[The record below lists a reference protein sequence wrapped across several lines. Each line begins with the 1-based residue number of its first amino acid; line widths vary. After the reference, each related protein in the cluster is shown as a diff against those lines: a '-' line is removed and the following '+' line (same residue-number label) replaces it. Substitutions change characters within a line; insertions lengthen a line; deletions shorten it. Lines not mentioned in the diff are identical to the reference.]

1 MPIKYKVIEKCLPGL
16 AHQGEKKHYA
26 LPVVHG
32 VLNLQDIIKSIE
44 KRCTVNGADIHAAL
58 YALVDVAI
66 EGLEDGSIVR
76 LGELGSLRISL
87 HSKGKDIASEVN
99 TSDITR
105 ASVIFTPGTRI
116 KTMIKTARFQKQ

>member
-1 MPIKYKVIEKCLPGL
+1 MPIKYKVVEKCLPGL

-26 LPVVHG
+26 LPVMHS
-32 VLNLQDIIKSIE
+32 VLNLQDIIKIIE
-44 KRCTVNGADIHAAL
+44 QRCTVNGADIHAAL
-58 YALVDVAI
+58 YALVDVAV

-99 TSDITR
+99 TSDITG

-116 KTMIKTARFQKQ
+116 KTMIKSAKFQKQ

>member
-32 VLNLQDIIKSIE
+32 VLNLNDIIKIIE
-44 KRCTVNGADIHAAL
+44 KRCNVNGADIHAAL

-87 HSKGKDIASEVN
+87 HSKGKDVASEVN
-99 TSDITR
+99 TSDISG

-116 KTMIKTARFQKQ
+116 KTMIKSAKFQKQ

>member
-26 LPVVHG
+26 LPVMHG
-32 VLNLQDIIKSIE
+32 ILNLQDIIKSIE
-44 KRCTVNGADIHAAL
+44 QRCTVSGADIHAAL

-66 EGLEDGSIVR
+66 DGLEDGSIVR

-87 HSKGKDIASEVN
+87 HSKGKDVASEVN
-99 TSDITR
+99 SSDITGAR
-105 ASVIFTPGTRI
+105 VIFTPGTRI
-116 KTMIKTARFQKQ
+116 KMMIKTAKFQKQ

>member
-26 LPVVHG
+26 LPVMHG

-44 KRCTVNGADIHAAL
+44 KRCTVNGTDIHAAL

-66 EGLEDGSIVR
+66 EGLEDGS
-76 LGELGSLRISL
+76 
-87 HSKGKDIASEVN
+87 SE
-99 TSDITR
+99 
-105 ASVIFTPGTRI
+105 
-116 KTMIKTARFQKQ
+116 AR

>member
-26 LPVVHG
+26 LPVMHG

-44 KRCTVNGADIHAAL
+44 QRCTVSGADIHAAL

-66 EGLEDGSIVR
+66 DGLEDGSIVR

-87 HSKGKDIASEVN
+87 HSKGKDVASEVKS
-99 TSDITR
+99 SDITGAR
-105 ASVIFTPGTRI
+105 VIFTPGTRI
-116 KTMIKTARFQKQ
+116 KMMIKTAKFQKQ

>member
-26 LPVVHG
+26 LPVMHG

-44 KRCTVNGADIHAAL
+44 QRCTVSGADIHAAL

-66 EGLEDGSIVR
+66 DGLEDGSIVR
-76 LGELGSLRISL
+76 LGELGSFRISL
-87 HSKGKDIASEVN
+87 HSKGKDVASEVKS
-99 TSDITR
+99 SDITGAR
-105 ASVIFTPGTRI
+105 VIFTPGTRI
-116 KTMIKTARFQKQ
+116 KMMIKTAKFQKQ